1 METMTPGEEAE
12 SALKELH
19 ASLDERRRPEDVAEL
34 VLQALGPRLSAEEAA
49 LLGVAAAKG
58 RGNGYFSSMPEDFAR
73 PVGGT
78 AQLACAAKVFGLD
91 GPPAVNPDD
100 PQALRAVANSLGEAI
115 GWHTDRADF
124 LAHRLD
130 RQERQR
136 AGMELTAR
144 QYNRRWRALHRLAA
158 KAKQLEHEQFKRRL
172 VMLGR
177 SGFAGQLDFDRFR
190 ADENAACFIAYYT
203 ARRNLRREFSL
214 SGRANPFDQIADAL
228 LARCERG
235 GADTDWAMI
244 ALVLPSQEVLERLDD
259 AQRGELLGRWSAV
272 MHQAATLLGRMWR
285 TGGFDRVRMVV
296 RRGNDSSTWNLL
308 AQGYNAARAAWL
320 SCLAATGTE
329 RLLDIACPGKAM
341 RLMAADLV
349 QWHAAGAELSPD
361 TAVWAGLPLPWDVLD
376 GHVECGRA
384 KVEEVCAR
392 VGLDPRLSGWT
403 APRPVGDV
411 AEFTPTPELVHGV
424 SIADPAWAQVLRR
437 SGFFSGR
444 PIGRKP
450 GAAE

>member
-1 METMTPGEEAE
+1 MTPGEEAE

-34 VLQALGPRLSAEEAA
+34 VLQVLGPRLRPEEAA
-49 LLGVAAAKG
+49 LLGVAAAG
-58 RGNGYFSSMPEDFAR
+58 ARGNGFHTSMPEDFAR
-73 PVGGT
+73 PVGGA
-78 AQLACAAKVFGLD
+78 AQLACAAKVFDLPE
-91 GPPAVNPDD
+91 PPAVNPDD
-100 PQALRAVANSLGEAI
+100 PAALRAVANGLGEAL
-115 GWHTDRADF
+115 GWHTDHADF

-130 RQERQR
+130 RGERQR
-136 AGMELTAR
+136 EGIELTAR

-172 VMLGR
+172 AMLAR
-177 SGFAGQLDFDRFR
+177 SGFACQLEYERFR
-190 ADENAACFIAYYT
+190 TDLDAACFIAYYT

-214 SGRANPFDQIADAL
+214 SGRANPFDQISDAL

-235 GADTDWAMI
+235 ERTDWAMV
-244 ALVLPSQEVLERLDD
+244 ALVLPTPEVLDRLSD
-259 AQRGELLGRWSAV
+259 AQRGELLGRWSSV

-285 TGGFDRVRMVV
+285 AGAFDRVRMVV
-296 RRGNDSSTWNLL
+296 RRGNDSSTWNLV
-308 AQGYNAARAAWL
+308 AQGYNTARAAWL
-320 SCLAATGTE
+320 SCLAATGME
-329 RLLDIACPGKAM
+329 RLLDVACPGKVM

-349 QWHAAGAELSPD
+349 QWHAAGTGELSPD

-384 KVEEVCAR
+384 KVEQVCER

-403 APRPVGDV
+403 APRPAGAV
-411 AEFTPTPELVHGV
+411 AGFSPTPELVHGV

-437 SGFFSGR
+437 SGYFSGR
-444 PIGRKP
+444 PIGRTS
-450 GAAE
+450 GAGD